1 MCLESKVRK
10 MEEIR
15 YTEIDGK
22 RFDVRKCD
30 ECPFRDMGD
39 AGYAAHCTYPTLE
52 RDSENTLW
60 IENDGVPIQE
70 GCPLRE
76 VKERKPCPFC
86 GSTDLKEVY
95 YDDEGDMLEE
105 WMMEEANN
113 DGCDYK
119 SWQEY
124 LDARGY
130 VFCIDCMNCHG
141 CVQTKVSIEDA
152 WAKWN
157 KRV

>member
-52 RDSENTLW
+52 RNSENTLW
-60 IENDGVPIQE
+60 IEDDGVSIQE
-70 GCPLRE
+70 GCPLRT
-76 VKERKPCPFC
+76 VTTKMTDHMSQHLAQCPFC
-86 GSTDLKEVY
+86 YGRSVLVHCVCDNPTFKFDTYRVECSECGAST
-95 YDDEGDMLEE
+95 LEDS
-105 WMMEEANN
+105 A
-113 DGCDYK
+113 K
-119 SWQEY
+119 SVKLMWE
-124 LDARGY
+124 RGY
-130 VFCIDCMNCHG
+130 IG
-141 CVQTKVSIEDA
+141 
-152 WAKWN
+152 
-157 KRV
+157 KRVGKHR

>member
-1 MCLESKVRK
+1 MDEIINKMFKVQK
-10 MEEIR
+10 
-15 YTEIDGK
+15 GK
-22 RFDVRKCD
+22 
-30 ECPFRDMGD
+30 GII
-39 AGYAAHCTYPTLE
+39 H
-52 RDSENTLW
+52 
-60 IENDGVPIQE
+60 
-70 GCPLRE
+70 E
-76 VKERKPCPFC
+76 VKPCPFC

-95 YDDEGDMLEE
+95 YNDEGDILEE